1 MSIGPGHRLRSVTE
15 PVPARD
21 LRVSDDER
29 RHVVSLLERATG
41 RGLIDIDEFTTRVDT
56 ALAARTRGE
65 LNAVLVD
72 LPGLVHPDGPVRS
85 AAPPAHPRPSAPAA
99 PAGSGSALNAV
110 FSSVTR
116 RGTWDVPASMRL
128 HIAMGSADLDFSE
141 TDIPHPVVEIEM
153 DVTVGSVELR
163 LPEHAR
169 LDRDALSLTMGS
181 MSERLRGVGGSGPL
195 FVLSGAV
202 RAGSVEIRRPKYVRI
217 GAMVLRFPWKITW
230 ER

>member
-1 MSIGPGHRLRSVTE
+1 VSE

-56 ALAARTRGE
+56 ALAARTRAE

-72 LPGLVHPDGPVRS
+72 LPGLVHPDGPLR
-85 AAPPAHPRPSAPAA
+85 APAPPARRRAAA
-99 PAGSGSALNAV
+99 PAVSGGDGSALDAV

-116 RGTWDVPASMRL
+116 RGNWEVPPRMRL
-128 HIAMGSADLDFSE
+128 HVAVGSADLDFSE
-141 TDIPHPVVEIEM
+141 TAVPHEVVDIEL
-153 DVTVGSVELR
+153 DVTAGSVELR

-169 LDRDALSLTMGS
+169 LDRDELSLTLGS
-181 MSERLRGVGGSGPL
+181 VSEHLRGDGGPL
-195 FVLSGAV
+195 FVLRGAV
-202 RAGSVEIRRPKYVRI
+202 RAGSVEIRGPRKRWF
-217 GAMVLRFPWKITW
+217 R
-230 ER
+230 RR